1 MLPFVILDNVI
12 VHYGYMCCVCVV
24 QSQAHGRIVRKLS
37 KKLKVSSRKYPG
49 TSGFSPL
56 RSSSPVLYTSQTP
69 PRCPSNHFHSGS
81 DESDW
86 SPANHTSSH
95 GTYVCMHM
103 HHNIILTLILKKS
116 YKLRTYYALT
126 YTYEEI
132 QLSCTTS
139 FDENN
144 FDHLEKK

>member
-1 MLPFVILDNVI
+1 MLSFVILDNV
-12 VHYGYMCCVCVV
+12 GACTVCVV

-37 KKLKVSSRKYPG
+37 KKLKVSSRKYLG

-81 DESDW
+81 NESDW
-86 SPANHTSSH
+86 SPANHTLSH
-95 GTYVCMHM
+95 GTYVCTCTISLFLPSKEMY
-103 HHNIILTLILKKS
+103 I
-116 YKLRTYYALT
+116 RTT

-132 QLSCTTS
+132 HGYYVVMAASLV
-139 FDENN
+139 
-144 FDHLEKK
+144 

>member
-1 MLPFVILDNVI
+1 MHTIMAKTTMTSLKGAGILGKCHLSIPVIDSETLFFQKQLVN
-12 VHYGYMCCVCVV
+12 CVCVACICTYM
-24 QSQAHGRIVRKLS
+24 QSQAHGRILHKLS

-49 TSGFSPL
+49 MSGFSPL

-95 GTYVCMHM
+95 GTYMYICMHVFLPPFPP
-103 HHNIILTLILKKS
+103 I
-116 YKLRTYYALT
+116 
-126 YTYEEI
+126 
-132 QLSCTTS
+132 
-139 FDENN
+139 
-144 FDHLEKK
+144 

>member
-1 MLPFVILDNVI
+1 MHVL
-12 VHYGYMCCVCVV
+12 CVCVV

-103 HHNIILTLILKKS
+103 HHNIILKSLTNYVHIMHLCIPMKKYSYHVRQPALMKITLI
-116 YKLRTYYALT
+116 T
-126 YTYEEI
+126 
-132 QLSCTTS
+132 
-139 FDENN
+139 
-144 FDHLEKK
+144 